1 MDERNNTLLE
11 EKSTQT
17 VEQKSI
23 EPDKISAQKIF
34 SSKKTFKGLTALLS
48 FVCLYGIYYWGT
60 PAIVDLP
67 HRKEL
72 IEQTVLKE
80 TGYKTSIENPV
91 LKMGLLPSVWV
102 KADNVSILNDDNS
115 KALYI
120 EEPYIKVKLLPLIAK
135 KLDIGH
141 FSAEN
146 ITANLVFDKNS
157 QLKLGQYPINL
168 QKQSMPL
175 TLDSAV
181 LKVNSYNVN
190 LNDEVQSKKIRL
202 NGKYLFVNEFKAD
215 KHLALST
222 LADLYVGNK
231 ASYIKA
237 DVDLKLPFNKISD
250 DQLQADGHIANLN
263 LADFSPYAKS
273 LSKNKIKSLSGLVNF
288 TAKTSDTF
296 DNHKQVQT
304 KLIIDNLGI
313 LQEDKAASIYFK
325 DRLTV
330 KTDINTFKNGIDIN
344 EMSING
350 KGVSASIFGKVNKI
364 NAKLPQLDL
373 KVTINKSRIENILPI
388 LPGDADLSPDVNLYL
403 LKQTGFWGDIMG
415 NLEIKGK
422 ADTPNILGNI
432 LVTDGYL
439 LQPIPNADR
448 AVIKLA
454 FKGQKMDLDVI
465 VPTGSNQAVYVK
477 GPNEIYR
484 QKNADL
490 MITSTN
496 EVDLKTAQIVLN
508 PLHEIL
514 RFDLG
519 PVPVMD
525 IRGKGGIDLHV
536 VGTRKNP
543 HAWGSFWFKDA
554 TVSFLEIHNM
564 TVTDGNGILTFD
576 DQNTKFTTKSGKLN
590 GKPIT
595 IDGTCTLL
603 GNLDFIVKTQGQD
616 LGNLLKIIK
625 TSPMLVDIQK
635 MIEPIENGSGPAD
648 FYLNLTGQV
657 KDVNDIVFNK
667 NLFAKGKIN
676 LLSDTIS
683 LKGLPLPVSKT
694 VGEVNFNNM
703 DADFKLSS
711 YLNKSELNID
721 GKIKGNTLNTK
732 VVSNKFNAG
741 DAFTSLPSNVKI
753 PYKSDLDKINS
764 SFTARYNGKIDNI
777 EFDKI
782 YIKGNINTNKGKA
795 KDLIVDNSS
804 FELNNSNFK
813 LNNFRG
819 SFKNS
824 PFALS
829 TDIANLF
836 DKKKQIINGT
846 FNIQRL
852 DLSLINDDK
861 LKSILPAELAKVF
874 EDCKNLEGSVNLAA
888 RARNNNFNAYT
899 VLDNISMIYQP
910 KHMKISVKSGS
921 ILLRNNMLN
930 LNKLNAQLGVMPVFV
945 SGRIANVFKKP
956 DMNLYINAKPSQ
968 EFFDQFFNYKEVY
981 PIKVKGDIIWTS
993 RVTGTLDNFN
1003 TQSELKVNENSS
1015 IYYMGSS
1022 IGDVENPVKIS
1033 IDNNYSPNK
1042 IRINNLQY
1050 DKIINS
1056 QNNKPFV
1063 NTQLNASGTINLLA
1077 NNNVGFNNFKIKTEN
1092 PTDAKIFNIIFRK
1105 PIMKQGVFT
1114 SDLVLNGTALD
1125 PKIRGKLD
1133 ITSIDMPF
1141 FDSTINDVNLDFR
1154 NDNIL
1159 VTSHGTVLTNDVLLN
1174 AVMKNKLTPPFIL
1187 EDVKLKL
1194 ADLDIN
1200 KITDT
1205 MRDLDVD
1212 SSRNPSGLQNQT
1224 QAVDFDQLIIKKAEI
1239 IADKVKVRNI
1249 SADNLTAS
1257 LSLNEKKL
1265 LNIDKFKFNIADG
1278 SVYGKLTYNLL
1289 NHKTTLDIHLDKA
1302 NSAIMS
1308 EALFDLKGQ
1317 IYGLA
1322 SGDINLVCNGTNHD
1336 SCFKTLSGN
1345 GYFSVS
1351 QGRMPKLG
1359 SLEYLLKAGNLLRG
1373 GLTGLSI
1380 NSLIDL
1386 ITPLK
1391 TGEFESISGD
1401 FHISDGIAQ
1410 KINIYS
1416 DGKDLNMY
1424 MTGSYNFVNSIAD
1437 MEVYGSLSK
1446 NITTVFNK
1454 VKNASLNT
1462 LFNTIPGVSSSTET
1476 LMLQEDISKI
1486 PSNKNNS
1493 SIYRIFKADI
1503 YGDINGDNYVRSFK
1517 WVK

>member
-11 EKSTQT
+11 EKTAQII
-17 VEQKSI
+17 EQEI
-23 EPDKISAQKIF
+23 QEPKIKKAHNIF
-34 SSKKTFKGLTALLS
+34 SSKKTLKSLIALLS
-48 FVCLYGIYYWGT
+48 LVSLYGIYYWGT
-60 PAIVDLP
+60 PALVDLP
-67 HRKEL
+67 HKKNI
-72 IEQTVLKE
+72 IEQSILKE
-80 TGYKTSIENPV
+80 TGYKTSIGNPSM
-91 LKMGLLPSVWV
+91 KMGLLPSVWV
-102 KADNVSILNDDNS
+102 KADDLSILNDDNS
-115 KALYI
+115 KALSI
-120 EEPYIKVKLLPLIAK
+120 EQPYIKVKLLPLIAQ
-135 KLDIGH
+135 KLEICH
-141 FSAEN
+141 FSADN

-168 QKQSMPL
+168 NNQPMPL
-175 TLDSAV
+175 TLSSAV

-190 LNDEVQSKKIRL
+190 LDDEVQAKKIHL
-202 NGKYLFVNEFKAD
+202 NGKYLFVDEFKAD

-222 LADLYVGNK
+222 LADLYVGQK
-231 ASYIKA
+231 ASFIKA
-237 DVDLKLPFNKISD
+237 DIDLKLPLNKISD
-250 DQLQADGHIANLN
+250 DQFQADGHIANLN

-273 LSKNKIKSLSGLVNF
+273 LSKDKIKSLSGLVNF
-288 TAKTSDTF
+288 TAKTSDTL

-304 KLIIDNLGI
+304 KLIVDNLGI
-313 LQEDKAASIYFK
+313 LQQDKASSIYFK

-330 KTDINTFKNGIDIN
+330 NTDINTFKNGIEIN
-344 EMSING
+344 EMSIKG
-350 KGVSASIFGKVNKI
+350 KGISASTFGKVTRI
-364 NAKLPQLDL
+364 NSKLPSLDL
-373 KVTINKSRIENILPI
+373 NVAINKSRIENILPV
-388 LPGDADLSPDVNLYL
+388 LPGDENLSPDINLRL
-403 LKQTGFWGDIMG
+403 LKETGFWGDIMG

-422 ADTPNILGNI
+422 ADYPNVTGNI
-432 LVTDGYL
+432 LVSDGYL
-439 LQPIPNADR
+439 LKPIPNADR

-454 FKGQKMDLDVI
+454 FKGQKLDMDVK
-465 VPTGSNQAVYVK
+465 VPTGQTQAVYVK
-477 GPNEIYR
+477 GPVQLYKG
-484 QKNADL
+484 KNADL

-514 RFDLG
+514 HFDLG

-543 HAWGSFWFKDA
+543 HGWGSFWFKDA

-564 TVTDGNGILTFD
+564 TLTQGNGILTFD
-576 DQNTKFTTKSGKLN
+576 DQNTKFTTKTAKLN
-590 GKPIT
+590 GKPISVN
-595 IDGTCTLL
+595 GTCSLL
-603 GNLDFIVKTQGQD
+603 GNLDFDVKTKGQNLAD
-616 LGNLLKIIK
+616 LLKIIR
-625 TSPMLVDIQK
+625 TSPMLADIQK
-635 MIEPIENGSGPAD
+635 MIDPIENGSGPAD

-667 NLFAKGKIN
+667 NIFAKGKIN
-676 LLSDTIS
+676 LLSNTIH
-683 LKGLPLPVSKT
+683 LKGLPLPVSKAA
-694 VGEVNFNNM
+694 GEINFNNM

-711 YLNKSELNID
+711 NINQSELKID
-721 GKIKGNTLNTK
+721 GKIKDNNCYTK
-732 VVSNKFNAG
+732 IISDRFNVG
-741 DAFTSLPSNVKI
+741 DALASLPAKTKI
-753 PYKSDLDKINS
+753 PYKSDLDKINT
-764 SFTARYNGKIDNI
+764 SFIARYNGKIDKI
-777 EFDKI
+777 DYEKLYLKGKI
-782 YIKGNINTNKGKA
+782 YSNKGKS
-795 KDLIVDNSS
+795 KDFIVDNSS
-804 FELNNSNFK
+804 FELNNSNFR

-819 SFKNS
+819 TLKNS

-829 TDIANLF
+829 TDIANVF
-836 DKKKQIINGT
+836 NQKEQIINGT
-846 FNIQRL
+846 FNIQHL
-852 DLSLINDDK
+852 DLNLINDEK
-861 LKSILPAELAKVF
+861 LKLILPPELAKLF
-874 EDCKNLEGSVNLAA
+874 EDCKNLEGSINLAA

-899 VLDNISMIYQP
+899 VLDDISMIYQP

-921 ILLRNNMLN
+921 ILLRNNSLN
-930 LNKLNAQLGVMPVFV
+930 LNKLNAQLGVMPVFLN
-945 SGRIANVFKKP
+945 GRIANVFKKP

-968 EFFDQFFNYKEVY
+968 EFFDQFFNYKALY

-1003 TQSELKVNENSS
+1003 TKSELKVNENSS

-1022 IGDVENPVKIS
+1022 IGDVENPVRIS

-1063 NTQLNASGTINLLA
+1063 NTQLNAAGTINLLA
-1077 NNNVGFNNFKIKTEN
+1077 NNNAGFSNFRIKTEN

-1114 SDLVLNGTALD
+1114 SDLVLNGTASD

-1141 FDSTINDVNLDFR
+1141 FDSTVNDVNLEFK

-1159 VTSHGTVLTNDVLLN
+1159 ITSRGTVLTNDVLLN

-1194 ADLDIN
+1194 ADLNIN

-1205 MRDLDVD
+1205 MRDLEVD
-1212 SSRNPSGLQNQT
+1212 SSRNPSGSQNQV
-1224 QAVDFDQLIIKKAEI
+1224 QAMNLDQIIIKKAEI
-1239 IADKVKVRNI
+1239 IADKIKVRNI
-1249 SADNLTAS
+1249 SADKLLAT
-1257 LSLNEKKL
+1257 LSLNDKHI
-1265 LNIDKFKFNIADG
+1265 LNVDNFKFNIADG
-1278 SVYGKLTYNLL
+1278 SVNGNFTYNLL
-1289 NHKTTLDIHLDKA
+1289 NHKTNLDIHLDKA

-1322 SGDINLVCNGTNHD
+1322 SGDINLACNGTNHE

-1345 GYFSVS
+1345 GYFNVT

-1437 MEVYGSLSK
+1437 MEIYGSLSK

-1454 VKNASLNT
+1454 VKNVSLNT
-1462 LFNTIPGVSSSTET
+1462 LFNTIPGLNSSTET
-1476 LMLQEDISKI
+1476 LMLQSEISKI
-1486 PSNKNNS
+1486 PSNKNTS
-1493 SIYRIFKADI
+1493 SIYRIFKAEI
-1503 YGDINGDNYVRSFK
+1503 YGDINGENYVRSFK